1 MLAVGYEKYGN
12 EVELERDPIRHL
24 YDVYVKIN
32 ADAKDDESVH
42 VQANQY
48 FKRMEEGKRSVC
60 GAERDIDQTR

>member
-32 ADAKDDESVH
+32 ADAKEDESVH

-48 FKRMEEGKRSVC
+48 FKRMEEGKGSVC
-60 GAERDIDQTR
+60 RGGSRD